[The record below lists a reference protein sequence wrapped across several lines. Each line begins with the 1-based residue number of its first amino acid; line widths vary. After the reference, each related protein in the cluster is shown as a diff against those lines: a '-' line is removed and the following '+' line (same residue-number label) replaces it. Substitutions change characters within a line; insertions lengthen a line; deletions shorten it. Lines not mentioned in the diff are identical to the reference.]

1 MNMRKA
7 FSIIFL
13 FVSIMCHAQ
22 TGTWRAY
29 MAYHDVTEIEKAG
42 STVYV
47 LASQNL
53 YSYNQNDQ
61 SLQTFDKVNTLS
73 DSQIAHIKWCQA
85 AKRLLIV
92 YTNYNIDLLADNG
105 TVTNIA
111 AYYNKPMTA
120 DKTVNSI
127 HIDGHFAYLSTS
139 FGIMKINMADAS
151 ISDTYN
157 LGFNVNYSYLDGGYL
172 YAASQQQGLY
182 RASTASNLLDPNNW
196 GRVGEYT
203 PRTTTLD
210 PELLAMV
217 SSLQPGGPKYDYFH
231 DMKIIDGTLYT
242 CGGFFASGLSYYRP
256 GTVQVFNG
264 SDWQIYQ
271 DNIRTITGYNYDNV
285 NSIAIDPT
293 IPHHVY
299 ASGKCGL
306 YEFNN
311 GQLTAYY
318 NRDNSPL
325 QGAVDGNKEL
335 PNDYVL
341 VHAVIFDQQGDLW
354 VFNSQAR
361 TNSILRL
368 SKDHEWT
375 TYSLPDLMGSTYSM
389 ANMVLPFFDTNGNIW
404 FTNNH
409 YGDRAL
415 IFFDGDNTTK
425 YNHFVNQDGTKVT
438 VNYAR
443 CAAQDKQGNIWL
455 CTDVGPLMLQHEDI
469 GNTQAPFQ
477 QIKVPRNDGTNYAD
491 YLLANV
497 DVSFVAIDAGNRKWF
512 GTNEHG
518 VYLISDDNL
527 TQLAHFTAENSPL
540 LSNHI
545 ESIAINEQTGEVF
558 FGTEKGL
565 CSYMSGITQTN
576 DEMNKD
582 NVYAYPNPVR
592 PDYTGLISVVGLS
605 YNAEVKITT
614 VSGRLVAEGRSNG
627 GTFTWD
633 GCDQSGKR
641 VASGVYM
648 VNTSTAEG
656 KKGTV
661 CKIAVVR

>member
-1 MNMRKA
+1 MRNVITWIVLLA
-7 FSIIFL
+7 AMA
-13 FVSIMCHAQ
+13 VNAQ

-42 STVYV
+42 NTIYV

-61 SLQTFDKVNTLS
+61 SLQTYDKVNTLS
-73 DSQIAHIKWCQA
+73 DSQIAHIKWCQVVR
-85 AKRLLIV
+85 RLLIV
-92 YTNYNIDLLADNG
+92 YTNYNIDLLKEDG
-105 TVTNIA
+105 TTVNLA
-111 AYYNKPMTA
+111 AYYNKAMTD

-127 HIDGHFAYLSTS
+127 NIDGRYAYLSTS
-139 FGIMKINMADAS
+139 FGIMKLNMADAS

-157 LGFNVNYSYLDGGYL
+157 LGFNVNYSYLEGGYI
-172 YAASQQQGLY
+172 YAASQQNGLY
-182 RASTASNLLDPNNW
+182 RASTAANLLDPNNW
-196 GRVGEYT
+196 SRVGEYT

-210 PELLAMV
+210 PELLDIV
-217 SSLQPGGPKYDYFH
+217 SSLMPGGPKYDYFH
-231 DMKIIDGTLYT
+231 DMKLVEGNLYT
-242 CGGFFASGLSYYRP
+242 CGGFFASGLSYNRP
-256 GTVQVFNG
+256 GTVQVLRG
-264 SDWQIYQ
+264 DEWQIYQ
-271 DNIRTITGYNYDNV
+271 DDIASVTGYSYTNV
-285 NSIAIDPT
+285 NSVAVDPND
-293 IPHHVY
+293 PNHVF

-311 GQLTAYY
+311 GRLTAYY

-325 QGAVDGNKEL
+325 QGAVDGNNEL
-335 PNDYVL
+335 DNNYVL
-341 VHAVIFDQQGDLW
+341 AHAVIFDQQDNLW

-368 SKDHEWT
+368 DKDHKWT
-375 TYSLPDLMGSTYSM
+375 TYRLPDLMGTSNSM
-389 ANMVLPFFDTNGNIW
+389 SNMILPFFDGDGNLW

-409 YGDRAL
+409 SGDPAL
-415 IFFDGDNTTK
+415 IAFDGENTQK
-425 YNHFVNQDGTKVT
+425 YNYFVNQDGTGIT
-438 VNYAR
+438 VNFAR
-443 CAAQDKQGNIWL
+443 CARPDRNGNIWL
-455 CTDVGPLMLQHEDI
+455 CTDVGPLMLQRSDI
-469 GNTQAPFQ
+469 GNTSAPFQ
-477 QIKVPRNDGTNYAD
+477 QVKVPRNDGTNYAD
-491 YLLANV
+491 YLMANI

-576 DEMNKD
+576 DEMTRD

-614 VSGRLVAEGRSNG
+614 TSGRLVAEGRSNG

-633 GCDQSGKR
+633 GCDKSGKR

-661 CKIAVVR
+661 CKIAIVR